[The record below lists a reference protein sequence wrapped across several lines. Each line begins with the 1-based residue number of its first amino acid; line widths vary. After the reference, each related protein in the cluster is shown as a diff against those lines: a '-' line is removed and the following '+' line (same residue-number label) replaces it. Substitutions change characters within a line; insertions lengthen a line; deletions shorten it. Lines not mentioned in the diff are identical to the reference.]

1 MDDSISGHALQMA
14 VEILGYS
21 NIGEVPNELLSQIY
35 DLAEDLDD

>member
-1 MDDSISGHALQMA
+1 MDDSISGWALQLA

-21 NIGEVPNELLSQIY
+21 NVGEIYKELLKLIY